1 MAEIEQAQI
10 ARRPELVVNLEGLSD
25 GELLELAVPSD
36 SPTQGRRVLV
46 IWLFLKE
53 CPKIGL
59 EEFDRSLTALAEQEL
74 ERRARR
80 G

>member
-1 MAEIEQAQI
+1 MAEVEQAQI
-10 ARRPELVVNLEGLSD
+10 TRRPELVVNLEGLSD

-53 CPKIGL
+53 SPKVGL

-74 ERRARR
+74 ERRARK